1 MMTREALPTMDIR
14 VLPLVPEV
22 PLPRRAPAAV
32 RARVPAGYGV
42 QEQCLPFTAA
52 NALGLEVPAPFSF
65 GLCPPAEVPG
75 DARAFRP
82 PAPADD
88 GDARV
93 FYVRDRPASRYKG
106 NAWTFDAL
114 PFEDERGKRDVM
126 RPVQP
131 GLSFFERADQAGLFK
146 LHLPWVLRTP
156 PRVDSV
162 FSAPINRSA
171 GRGAPLQVLTG
182 LVETDWYAHPVNLV
196 LRKPAA
202 GSLRVQAGDIVAQVH
217 FVHREARRA
226 EVQVLQPRSAE
237 AAVLHAELLRWF
249 VDHARDRS
257 AYRRLARS
265 HQGRIEGP
273 AGGEG
278 PAG

>member
-1 MMTREALPTMDIR
+1 MDIR
-14 VLPLVPEV
+14 ILPLVPDA

-32 RARVPAGYGV
+32 RAQVPAGYGV

-65 GLCPPAEVPG
+65 GLCLAAEVPRG
-75 DARAFRP
+75 TRAFRP

-93 FYVRDRPASRYKG
+93 FYVHDRPSSRYSG
-106 NAWTFDAL
+106 NAYSFDAL
-114 PFEDERGKRDVM
+114 PFEDERGKRNVM

-156 PRVDSV
+156 PLVDSV
-162 FSAPINRSA
+162 FSAPINRSTA
-171 GRGAPLQVLTG
+171 CQVLTG

-196 LRKPAA
+196 LRKPATGA
-202 GSLRVQAGDIVAQVH
+202 LHVQAGDTVAQVH

-226 EVQVLQPRSAE
+226 AVQVLDPRSAE
-237 AAVLHAELLRWF
+237 AAGLHAELLRWF

-265 HQGRIEGP
+265 HQGRMEPP
-273 AGGEG
+273 AQGQAP
-278 PAG
+278 PA